1 MANILN
7 EVEIKNHTNLNSF
20 DLSENVCYTAKVG
33 EILPVSVKE
42 VMPRDKFRINLSHFS
57 RTQPLQNA
65 SFLRLKENIDFFFV
79 PYRLLWR
86 YFPQFITDVNTN
98 FQWSIT
104 NNGTTHLPR
113 FVPHINTNDLK
124 GYFGSTKL
132 TNVKNIAG
140 YNHLACAAKLLEY
153 LGYSHYGEYNKI
165 STNLSSIKPN
175 ARNQM
180 LSLMPLL
187 AYQKIYS
194 DYFRRTQW
202 ETAEPLTF
210 NADYAVSDAS
220 IDLQSIITNSL
231 GVIYEDMF
239 SLRYCN
245 LNKDLYNSLL
255 PRKQFG
261 NTAEV
266 DITSTVGNVSLQSLI
281 YSNQSLK
288 ANDEIKIDSQSQYTN
303 FFTIKAGTPNAL
315 QSPAQI
321 LVPKSNLVNA
331 VNNIQ
336 SSFDVLQ
343 LRMAQALQKSREIK
357 ISNDLDFVSQIESI
371 FGVKPAQFLA
381 NLCERIGGNTW
392 YTEVNPQVNTNLSGD
407 NQAELKAT
415 ASANGDLF
423 INWENKTND
432 YGLLIGVYYA
442 QPLHSYAPRQ
452 FSPSTM
458 RCTYD
463 QFANPLFDK
472 LGNEAV
478 YNTLFMSPDK
488 TTSQLLGYS
497 SRYAEYKTSID
508 VVKGDFH
515 PDWGSQKDM
524 VVINELKNAFTLGSN
539 ANAPFATWYKC
550 VPSIVDNIFAVK
562 ADDTYKTDQI
572 QINDNVGIQVLR
584 ALDVNGLPY

>member
-7 EVEIKNHTNLNSF
+7 EVEIKNHTNLNSY

-33 EILPVSVKE
+33 EILPVTVKE

-86 YFPQFITDVNTN
+86 FFPQFITDVKNN

-104 NNGTTHLPR
+104 KDGTSHLPK
-113 FVPHINTNDLK
+113 FLPHTTTSDVK
-124 GYFGSTKL
+124 AYFGNSQLSKT
-132 TNVKNIAG
+132 KNIAG

-165 STNLSSIKPN
+165 STNMSGIKAN
-175 ARNQM
+175 ARNQI

-202 ETAEPLTF
+202 EEADPLTF
-210 NADYAVSDAS
+210 NADYVVSDAAVN
-220 IDLQSIITNSL
+220 LQEMVNAKL
-231 GVIYEDMF
+231 GPYYEDMF

-245 LNKDLYNSLL
+245 LNKDLYNALI

-266 DITSTVGNVSLQSLI
+266 DVIVSNNYKSYLNV
-281 YSNQSLK
+281 Y
-288 ANDEIKIDSQSQYTN
+288 AY
-303 FFTIKAGTPNAL
+303 G
-315 QSPAQI
+315 
-321 LVPKSNLVNA
+321 VNA
-331 VNNIQ
+331 VKKGDALQIGSSNNANVATKFQ
-336 SSFDVLQ
+336 SSSGSVPNDLNMYVYQNDINNMFSQINGSFDVLQ

-371 FGVKPAQFLA
+371 FGVKPSQFLS
-381 NLCERIGGNTW
+381 NLCDRIGGNTW
-392 YTEVNPQVNTNLSGD
+392 YTDVNPQVNTNLSGE
-407 NQAELKAT
+407 NQAEFKAT
-415 ASANGDLF
+415 ASTNGDLY
-423 INWENKTND
+423 INWENTTND

-452 FSPSTM
+452 FMPS
-458 RCTYD
+458 CTRVAYD

-478 YNTLFMSPDK
+478 YNTLFISPDQK
-488 TTSQLLGYS
+488 NSSILGYS
-497 SRYAEYKTSID
+497 PRYAEYKTSID

-515 PDWGSQKDM
+515 PDWGTQKDM
-524 VVINELKNAFTLGSN
+524 VVINELKNAFTLGSDSDT
-539 ANAPFATWYKC
+539 PFATWYKC
-550 VPSIVDNIFAVK
+550 MPSIVDNIFAVK
-562 ADDTYKTDQI
+562 ADDSYKTDQL

-584 ALDVNGLPY
+584 ALDINGLPY

>member
-1 MANILN
+1 MLN

-86 YFPQFITDVNTN
+86 FFPQFITDVSTN
-98 FQWSIT
+98 FQWSIS
-104 NNGTTHLPR
+104 NDGTSHLPKY
-113 FVPHINTNDLK
+113 VPHTNVNDIK
-124 GYFGSTKL
+124 SYFGSTQLSK
-132 TNVKNIAG
+132 VKNIAG

-165 STNLSSIKPN
+165 TSNVSGIKPN
-175 ARNQM
+175 ARNQI
-180 LSLMPLL
+180 LSLMPVL

-202 ETAEPLTF
+202 EEADPMTF
-210 NADYAVSDAS
+210 NADYVVSDAS
-220 IDLQSIITNSL
+220 INLNEMVNAKI
-231 GVIYEDMF
+231 GVNYEDMF
-239 SLRYCN
+239 TLRYCN
-245 LNKDLYNSLL
+245 LNKDLYNALL

-266 DITSTVGNVSLQSLI
+266 DITFNNTSILPITAYSSSATLKNKSIYTYQDTAPGQSIPLELRAQGAVSGEKIQFQANSVNVNTLL
-281 YSNQSLK
+281 NN
-288 ANDEIKIDSQSQYTN
+288 AN
-303 FFTIKAGTPNAL
+303 A
-315 QSPAQI
+315 
-321 LVPKSNLVNA
+321 
-331 VNNIQ
+331 
-336 SSFDVLQ
+336 SFDVLQ

-371 FGVKPAQFLA
+371 FGVKPARFLS

-392 YTEVNPQVNTNLSGD
+392 YTEVNTQVNTNLSGD

-423 INWENKTND
+423 INWENTTND

-452 FSPSTM
+452 FMPS
-458 RCTYD
+458 CTRVVYD

-488 TTSQLLGYS
+488 TSSQILGYS

-508 VVKGDFH
+508 IVKGDFH
-515 PDWGSQKDM
+515 PDWGTQKDM
-524 VVINELKNAFTLGSN
+524 VVINELKNAVTLGEN
-539 ANAPFATWYKC
+539 TDAPFATWYKC
-550 VPSIVDNIFAVK
+550 LPSIVDNIFAVK
-562 ADDTYKTDQI
+562 ADDTYKTDQL

-584 ALDVNGLPY
+584 ALDINGLPY